1 MRSYSPVDFTRVSL
15 NGPFWAERLETVLTR
30 TVPSQY
36 EKLGES
42 GILESLE
49 LKNPPPPLRIPR
61 MGGPDGHTHQVF
73 WDSDIGKWIEAA
85 GYALR
90 HRRDPDLEAKVDA
103 IVARLAEVQM
113 PDGYLNLWYQGHEIE
128 KRWTN
133 LRDRHELYNAGHL
146 LEGAIAYY
154 QATGKRQLLDVLERY
169 LDHIRTVFGTGPGQK
184 RGYDGHQEIELAL
197 VKLYRLTGER
207 KQLDLA
213 SYFIDQRGAEPHYF
227 DQEAVARGADPKDF
241 HFYNSGNHQYSQSHK
256 PVREQDKVVGHAVRA
271 MYMYSAMADLAAEL
285 DDPSLRHACEVLW
298 RDVTTTRMYVTGGFG
313 PSASNEGFTTD
324 YDLPNDTAYCET
336 CASIAFVFWA
346 QRMLNLDLDG
356 HYAELMELALYNG
369 VLSGLSRDG
378 TNYFYENK
386 LDSDGSH
393 RRWPWHPCPC
403 CTMNVSR
410 LVASVGGYFYS
421 VGPDTIAI
429 NLYGGNSATLE
440 LDGRRIRIEESSLY
454 PLSGKIQISVHPDG
468 HGPFTLKLRIPAWA
482 GDAFANLNGNPVDVP
497 GQTENGYLT
506 ITRDWIEG
514 DVIDLDLPMP
524 PRRIYANP
532 KVKMDRGRVALARG
546 PLVYC
551 AEQVDNSAPVP
562 DLVLPRD
569 AAIGEKLR
577 PDLFDG
583 VMTLVAEARNLA
595 GDDWGNDLYRTSPP
609 TPPPTTLTAIPY
621 YLWANREPGPMQ
633 VWLRES

>member
-1 MRSYSPVDFTRVSL
+1 MRRYSPVDFTRVSL
-15 NGPFWAERLETVLTR
+15 TGPFWSERLETVLTR

-49 LKNPPPPLRIPR
+49 LKDPPPPLRIPR

-90 HRRDPDLEAKVDA
+90 HRRDADLEAKVDV
-103 IVARLAEVQM
+103 IVDQLEAAQM
-113 PDGYLNLWYQGHEIE
+113 DDGYLNLWYQGHEIE

-133 LRDRHELYNAGHL
+133 MRDRHELYNAGHL

-154 QATGKRQLLDVLERY
+154 QATGKRKFLDVMERF
-169 LDHIRTVFGTGPGQK
+169 LDHIRTMFGTGPGQK
-184 RGYDGHQEIELAL
+184 KGYCGHQEIELAL

-213 SYFIDQRGAEPHYF
+213 SYFIDQRGQEPHYF
-227 DQEAVARGADPKDF
+227 DEEAVARGADPKDY
-241 HFYNSGNHQYSQSHK
+241 HFYNNGNHQYSQSHK

-271 MYMYSAMADLAAEL
+271 MYMYTAMADLAAEL
-285 DDPSLRHACEVLW
+285 NDESLRRACEVLW
-298 RDVTTTRMYVTGGFG
+298 DDVTTTRMYVTGGFG

-346 QRMLNLDLDG
+346 QRMLNLELDG
-356 HYAELMELALYNG
+356 QYAEAMELALYNG
-369 VLSGLSRDG
+369 TLSGLSRDG
-378 TNYFYENK
+378 ELYFYENK
-386 LDSDGSH
+386 LDSQGKD

-421 VGPDTIAI
+421 VGADSIAV
-429 NLYGGNSATLE
+429 NLYGGNSAD
-440 LDGRRIRIEESSLY
+440 LDMNGRRVRIEEVSTY
-454 PLSGKIQISVHPDG
+454 PWSGKIKITVRPEGSG
-468 HGPFTLKLRIPAWA
+468 EFALKLRIPSWA
-482 GDAFANLNGNPVDVP
+482 KGASASLNGAALDLEA
-497 GQTENGYLT
+497 QIENGYLV
-506 ITRDWIEG
+506 IRRDWADG
-514 DVIDLDLPMP
+514 DTVDLDLPMP

-532 KVKMDRGRVALARG
+532 KVKMDRYRVALARG

-551 AEQVDNSAPVP
+551 AEQADNPVAPH
-562 DLVLPRD
+562 DLLLP
-569 AAIGEKLR
+569 ANTEVTEAQS
-577 PDLFDG
+577 DLFG
-583 VMTLVAEARNLA
+583 GIVTLKADALTIAN
-595 GDDWGNDLYRTSPP
+595 DDWGPDLYRT
-609 TPPPTTLTAIPY
+609 TPPSTSPATLTAIPY
-621 YLWANREPGPMQ
+621 YLWANRDPGSML
-633 VWLRES
+633 VWLHAVP